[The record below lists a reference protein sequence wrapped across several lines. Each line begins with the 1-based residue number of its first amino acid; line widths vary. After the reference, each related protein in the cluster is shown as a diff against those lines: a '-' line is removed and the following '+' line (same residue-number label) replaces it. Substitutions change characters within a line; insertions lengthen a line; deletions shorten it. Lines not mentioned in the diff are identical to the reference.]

1 MTIRTRLAL
10 WFAGLLV
17 SIILIFS
24 AVVFAIMQVSMLSTV
39 DQVLERNATEAI
51 QNIRIVPSGDPE
63 GLQTQVMFRSDS
75 SFQVPGV
82 SIQVW
87 QTHDGGRAIPPLLLR
102 SSNDL
107 LGFDRPLDN
116 ESLFVET
123 TLFSTATINGIAGR
137 ITTRPFFAGGRQV
150 GVIQVATPVETIE
163 RTNEALLIVMAI
175 SSAISVVVA
184 MALGMWLSA
193 RSLRPI
199 NDITEAAARI
209 ASTDDLST
217 RMDWDGPMDEL
228 GRLTQVFNRM
238 MGRLE
243 SLFKVQQ
250 RFVADVSHELR
261 TPLTSIQGNLEII
274 ERYGMDADALEAIKS
289 ESERMSRMVSD
300 LLLLARA
307 DYGEMKVDLYPL
319 DLDAIGLQVYEQSL
333 ILAKNRK
340 LKIVLGEFEPVRIM
354 GNSDRIQQLLL
365 NLIGNALKFT
375 PDDGMITLEIFP
387 QGDDAVIRVRDTGI
401 GISKED
407 LQHIFDRFFQA
418 DDSRTHRFESDG
430 AGLGLS
436 IAQWIVSVHQGAI
449 SVDSD
454 IGKGTTFSIQIPR
467 LLPDNGHYSQKH
479 PKVRKVKFGGHHVTQ
494 EEHITKN

>member
-1 MTIRTRLAL
+1 MTIRKRLAL
-10 WFAGLLV
+10 WYAGLLT

-24 AVVFAIMQVSMLSTV
+24 AVVFSIMQVSMLSTV
-39 DQVLERNATEAI
+39 DQVLERNATEMI
-51 QNIRIVPSGDPE
+51 QNIRIVPFSDPE
-63 GLQTQVMFRSDS
+63 GLQTQVLFRSDS
-75 SFQVPGV
+75 PFQVPSM

-87 QTHDGGRAIPPLLLR
+87 QTYDGGRSIPPLLLR

-107 LGFDRPLDN
+107 IGFDRPLDSN
-116 ESLFVET
+116 
-123 TLFSTATINGIAGR
+123 TLFAEQKVFNTNTINGISGR
-137 ITTRPFFAGGRQV
+137 VTTRPFFAGGRQI

-175 SSAISVVVA
+175 STAISVMVA
-184 MALGMWLSA
+184 MALGMWLSE

-209 ASTDDLST
+209 ANADDLST
-217 RMDWDGPMDEL
+217 RLTWHGPMDEL

-274 ERYGMDADALEAIKS
+274 ERYGMDVDALRAIKS

-307 DYGEMKVDLYPL
+307 DYGELKVDLYPL
-319 DLDAIGLQVYEQSL
+319 DLDTVGLQVYEQSL

-340 LKIVLGEFEPVRIM
+340 LKIILEKFEPVQII

-365 NLIGNALKFT
+365 NLINNALKFT
-375 PDDGMITLEIFP
+375 PDDGTVKLEIFP
-387 QGDDAVIRVRDTGI
+387 HGSDAVIRVSDTGI
-401 GISKED
+401 GIAKED
-407 LQHIFDRFFQA
+407 LEHIFDRFFQA
-418 DDSRTHRFESDG
+418 DDSRTHRFDSDG

-436 IAQWIVSVHQGAI
+436 IAQWIVRVHQGEI
-449 SVDSD
+449 SVDSAV
-454 IGKGTTFSIQIPR
+454 GEGTTFTVRIPR
-467 LLPDNGHYSQKH
+467 YIVSSRQTKPQNQLKT
-479 PKVRKVKFGGHHVTQ
+479 KRGGHHITQ
-494 EEHITKN
+494 QYHISKN